1 MSDGSQGALGKG
13 PFILIARIKVKEGM
27 VDEYLKIASEVDNA
41 VEHTEPG
48 MLFHN
53 FDADPT
59 DPLSFTWTEVYKD
72 SASFIFDVNNPPVQE
87 YVGKHA
93 ELGDEFSI
101 EIYGNVSEEVI
112 DNINELNLPLRHFKT
127 TVVGY
132 VRDSYFK

>member
-1 MSDGSQGALGKG
+1 
-13 PFILIARIKVKEGM
+13 M
-27 VDEYLKIASEVDNA
+27 VDEYLKIANEVDNA

-59 DPLSFTWTEVYKD
+59 DPLSFTWTEIYKN
-72 SASFIFDVNNPPVQE
+72 SGSFTYHVNNPPVQE
-87 YVGKHA
+87 YVSKHA

-112 DNINELNLPLRHFKT
+112 DNVNELGFPQQHFKT
-127 TVVGY
+127 SRVGY
-132 VRDSYFK
+132 VRDDHFK

>member
-1 MSDGSQGALGKG
+1 MSDGSQGALGKS

-59 DPLSFTWTEVYKD
+59 DPLSFTWTEVYRD
-72 SASFIFDVNNPPVQE
+72 SAYFISHVNNRPVQE
-87 YVGKHA
+87 YVGKHT
-93 ELGDEFSI
+93 ELGDDFSV
-101 EIYGNVSEEVI
+101 EICRNVSEEVI
-112 DNINELNLPLRHFKT
+112 NSINALSLPLKHFKT
-127 TVVGY
+127 TRVGY
-132 VRDSYFK
+132 VKEDYFK